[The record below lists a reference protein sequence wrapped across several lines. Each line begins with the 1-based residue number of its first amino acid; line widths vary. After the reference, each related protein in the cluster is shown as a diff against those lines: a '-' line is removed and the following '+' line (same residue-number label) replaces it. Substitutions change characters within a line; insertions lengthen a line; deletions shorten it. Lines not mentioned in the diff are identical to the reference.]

1 MAARSSDPHRD
12 TCKPHCSRR
21 LARPTTQRQ
30 QVADVSCTPP
40 RGPGLAVGEP
50 AHQEAVKLQQHQC
63 EYGPRPSIRRPA
75 PHLPTRPQ
83 VELTGRGRLK
93 FEEFQS
99 PFARDAE
106 VYGGYKV
113 L

>member
-1 MAARSSDPHRD
+1 
-12 TCKPHCSRR
+12 
-21 LARPTTQRQ
+21 
-30 QVADVSCTPP
+30 
-40 RGPGLAVGEP
+40 VGEP

-99 PFARDAE
+99 DEEFQSPFPGDAE